1 MPTTTSVATS
11 PGALWL
17 GLSAVVHDHDWA
29 GRDRIA
35 QRMGL
40 PFSRYRA
47 LRRLELEP
55 LRQRVLAERMGIDAP
70 AASVI
75 IGDLVAH
82 DYAARRSDPADARCK
97 VVSITPAG
105 LALMDDIR
113 GLPGLAPTIVERL
126 TDSDREH
133 LAHILDV
140 LRAVEA

>member
-1 MPTTTSVATS
+1 MATS
-11 PGALWL
+11 SGALWL
-17 GLSAVVHDHDWA
+17 GLSAVVHDYDWA

-47 LRRLELEP
+47 LRRLEVEA

-82 DYAARRSDPADARCK
+82 GFAIRHSDPEDARCK

-105 LALMDDIR
+105 MALMHEIR
-113 GLPGLAPTIVERL
+113 ALPGLAPSIVDRL
-126 TDSDREH
+126 SDEDREH

-140 LRAVEA
+140 LRAVRA

>member
-1 MPTTTSVATS
+1 MPTTASLATTS
-11 PGALWL
+11 GALWL

-47 LRRLELEP
+47 LRRLEVEP
-55 LRQRVLAERMGIDAP
+55 LRQRVLAQRLGIDAP

-82 DYAARRSDPADARCK
+82 GFAVRHSDPADARCK
-97 VVSITPAG
+97 VVSITAAG
-105 LALMDDIR
+105 IALMDEIR
-113 GLPGLAPTIVERL
+113 SLPGLAPSIVDRL

-140 LRAVEA
+140 LRAVRS